1 MRISDWS
8 SDVCS
13 SDLLHSEIFELVQQI
28 SVERPGRGDSL
39 EPVRDLDQLRNFLS
53 GGGPLA
59 IADLPWMLF
68 FIAVLT
74 LLHWTLGLTVLVGGL
89 ALLALTLAA
98 DRLTRAPTSIMT
110 RPATLRIAVAET
122 TRRHAEVLK
131 AMDLGPHLQRQW
143 TERSRAFLDRTSTRL
158 NSSH

>member
-1 MRISDWS
+1 
-8 SDVCS
+8 
-13 SDLLHSEIFELVQQI
+13 
-28 SVERPGRGDSL
+28 
-39 EPVRDLDQLRNFLS
+39 
-53 GGGPLA
+53 
-59 IADLPWMLF
+59 MLF

-110 RPATLRIAVAET
+110 RQANLRIAVAAT

-131 AMDLGPHLQRQW
+131 AMAMGPQLQRQW
-143 TERSRAFLDRTSTRL
+143 PASSRALLPAQQDMTDTAHPPPTAPKRQS
-158 NSSH
+158 

>member
-1 MRISDWS
+1 
-8 SDVCS
+8 
-13 SDLLHSEIFELVQQI
+13 
-28 SVERPGRGDSL
+28 
-39 EPVRDLDQLRNFLS
+39 
-53 GGGPLA
+53 
-59 IADLPWMLF
+59 MLF

-110 RPATLRIAVAET
+110 RQANLRIAVAET

-131 AMDLGPHLQRQW
+131 AIAMGPQLQRQW
-143 TERSRAFLDRTSTRL
+143 KERSRAFLTAHKDMTDTASTLSRASKVLDRKITRL